1 MEIAEPNSKQGNEKP
16 GVVRALAGVGIPMAL
31 TGFMC
36 WMFGYY
42 VIPLIGLDDD
52 VFAAAPRG
60 GEHVFY
66 VWFVVAVLGLGVAK
80 WCLQGIEARMPSSEN
95 QLDALYVDIWSGPGG
110 WCRAVGQLF
119 TGRHL
124 LSAKEWIY
132 LTGPSL
138 LILVGLSLSGSAMEP
153 SDGFVPRRKPLE
165 GGVKV
170 KGFTWKTF
178 NERRWSDAIDGAT
191 TIWENAI
198 GASVPELGAI
208 YTPPGDGLLAPS
220 VLAAKELDFS
230 DFFEPA
236 KAKVGPIFLT
246 AQGESPIEGNSWGL
260 QLQYECSIVRNVT
273 DFTVL
278 RLRNSSDTVPPSMF
292 EHSSSDAQ
300 FFTANLTGDFV
311 YGNNLLV
318 VAEFGYQIPQGG
330 SSDDNADSAN
340 DDDDESD
347 MFSQCYFQDYPGID
361 NETVFEMV
369 IWQGFLDMGRGTASL
384 SNEILELRG
393 KYNTSASP
401 HFLDARAIGV
411 RCSSSSS
418 VGTADIRAVRP
429 EYRNFVRTDTGVS
442 HTRFEGKNQ
451 CATRFGAWSIY
462 YLFKKLMTPVYFDKE
477 GVPVVDWMGRIF
489 SSVSAPPP
497 WALAHDRNGPNFLN
511 STYEY
516 ALQMKYLQPEEL
528 RESLFQVH
536 AAYATEL
543 MFAGGMGQGSTA
555 WQGEK
560 AFVNPN
566 VTDYEPGRVLKPGPI
581 SPFVPIVFVGLWMI
595 STIVLSCIYRS

>member
-1 MEIAEPNSKQGNEKP
+1 
-16 GVVRALAGVGIPMAL
+16 MAL

-42 VIPLIGLDDD
+42 VIPLIGLDDG

-60 GEHVFY
+60 GEYVFY
-66 VWFVVAVLGLGVAK
+66 VWFVVGVLGLGVAK
-80 WCLQGIEARMPSSEN
+80 WCLQGIETRMSSD
-95 QLDALYVDIWSGPGG
+95 LHVDTWSGPGG
-110 WCRAVGQLF
+110 WCRAVVQPSNRRVSVSG
-119 TGRHL
+119 
-124 LSAKEWIY
+124 KEWF
-132 LTGPSL
+132 LLAGPSL
-138 LILVGLSLSGSAMEP
+138 LILVGLSLSGLAMEP
-153 SDGFVPRRKPLE
+153 SDGFVPRSKPLE
-165 GGVKV
+165 DGVKV
-170 KGFTWKTF
+170 KGFTWDTF
-178 NERRWSDAIDGAT
+178 NERRWPDAIDGAT

-198 GASVPELGAI
+198 EASIPELGAV

-220 VLAAKELDFS
+220 VLVAKE
-230 DFFEPA
+230 
-236 KAKVGPIFLT
+236 KVGPVFLT
-246 AQGESPIEGNSWGL
+246 AQGKNPIEGNSWGL
-260 QLQYECSIVRNVT
+260 QLQYECSIAKNVT

-318 VAEFGYQIPQGG
+318 VAEFGYQIPQEG

-347 MFSQCYFQDYPGID
+347 MSGQCYFQDYPGID

-384 SNEILELRG
+384 SDEILELRG
-393 KYNTSASP
+393 KYNTSVSSD
-401 HFLDARAIGV
+401 FLGSRAIGV

-418 VGTADIRAVRP
+418 VGTADIKAVRP

-442 HTRFEGKNQ
+442 QTRFEGRNQ
-451 CATRFGAWSIY
+451 CATRFGAWSIHSV
-462 YLFKKLMTPVYFDKE
+462 FKKLMTPVYFDKE

-497 WALAHDRNGPNFLN
+497 WALAHFRNGPNFLN
-511 STYEY
+511 STGEF
-516 ALQMKYLQPEEL
+516 ALQMEYLQPEEL
-528 RESLFQVH
+528 KESLLQVH

-543 MFAGGMGQGSTA
+543 MFAGGMGQGSTS
-555 WQGEK
+555 WQKGEG
-560 AFVNPN
+560 FVNPN
-566 VTDYEPGRVLKPGPI
+566 VTDYEPGRVLKPGPVHVG
-581 SPFVPIVFVGLWMI
+581 VPIAFVGLWMI
-595 STIVLSCIYRS
+595 LMIWLSCKYRH